1 MCGRTGDSLI
11 QALHIAEQAKA
22 LDEVRREGQQDI
34 AQAYRLNYA
43 AERRAATMQ
52 VSLGNIRT
60 TLGNIRLTLGNIRT
74 TLGNIRSTYFQ
85 TTLENIRTTLGNIQT
100 TLRNI

>member
-1 MCGRTGDSLI
+1 MASRPC
-11 QALHIAEQAKA
+11 QALHIQEQAKA

-52 VSLGNIRT
+52 VTPDPPIRASSPSG
-60 TLGNIRLTLGNIRT
+60 L
-74 TLGNIRSTYFQ
+74 
-85 TTLENIRTTLGNIQT
+85 
-100 TLRNI
+100 

>member
-1 MCGRTGDSLI
+1 MVPRGLRL
-11 QALHIAEQAKA
+11 QALHIQEQAKA

-52 VSLGNIRT
+52 VSYVEYTI
-60 TLGNIRLTLGNIRT
+60 
-74 TLGNIRSTYFQ
+74 
-85 TTLENIRTTLGNIQT
+85 
-100 TLRNI
+100 